1 MPLLSILLQMDELT
15 SAQSSYK
22 RSYVNQS
29 LSEAENGSLFPVPAP
44 LPPSKKQ
51 SRGKDKRKSR
61 QWKDTN
67 LYEMESEDFP
77 RTKAKDQIAM
87 FLYFVATGCAM
98 RVVGQLFGYG
108 IHTVGDSICRVS
120 LAIISEFQEDYI
132 KLPDVNDS
140 AQWERIAARFSEL
153 AGLCNIGL
161 ALDGVYFAC
170 NAPGNSGDNIKKE
183 FMNQRFL
190 FHTSMLACD
199 SSHLIRSFYVG
210 WPGSVSDSTAHES
223 SSLGNNIDILL
234 PDHVL
239 VVGDKIFSN
248 SNRMITPIKN
258 ETGYV
263 SNIADG
269 SIILTYFNS
278 LLTTDSSVI
287 TSACTN

>member
-1 MPLLSILLQMDELT
+1 MDELT

-29 LSEAENGSLFPVPAP
+29 LSGAENGSLFPVPAP

-67 LYEMESEDFP
+67 LYEMESEDFCKEVRITRDTFDFIVKEIKHHLEKGPNDSKRRKP

-108 IHTVGDSICRVS
+108 IHTVGDSIRRVS

-140 AQWERIAARFSEL
+140 AQWEWIAAHFSEL

-183 FMNQRFL
+183 FMCVFGY
-190 FHTSMLACD
+190 S
-199 SSHLIRSFYVG
+199 LI
-210 WPGSVSDSTAHES
+210 H
-223 SSLGNNIDILL
+223 
-234 PDHVL
+234 
-239 VVGDKIFSN
+239 
-248 SNRMITPIKN
+248 
-258 ETGYV
+258 
-263 SNIADG
+263 
-269 SIILTYFNS
+269 
-278 LLTTDSSVI
+278 
-287 TSACTN
+287 